1 MDFSKSE
8 NKDYS
13 CVEVTEYCNFK
24 DYLQGLRSCFSMAE
38 NAQLLLWLQYANIV
52 TFYGVYI
59 GNKTICHNLGYRLA
73 FFFLIGTLR
82 DTANT
87 SWYNCSFSALR

>member
-38 NAQLLLWLQYANIV
+38 NAQLLL
-52 TFYGVYI
+52 
-59 GNKTICHNLGYRLA
+59 
-73 FFFLIGTLR
+73 
-82 DTANT
+82 
-87 SWYNCSFSALR
+87 